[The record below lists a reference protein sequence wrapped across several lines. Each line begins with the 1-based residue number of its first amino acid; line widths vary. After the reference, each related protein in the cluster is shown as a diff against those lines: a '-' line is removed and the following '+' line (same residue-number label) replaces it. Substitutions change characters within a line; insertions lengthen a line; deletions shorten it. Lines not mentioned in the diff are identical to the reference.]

1 MLNEEQKGP
10 AVSGA
15 QQTSSGAG
23 PEPADWGLPREA
35 GVPAPEQHDLLSFF
49 PHLTTFPL
57 HQTALQAEGN
67 GLEGSRGETDVA
79 NALNVL
85 RIKMRKLGGFK
96 NQHPMSRSQSSLNT
110 CTVSL

>member
-1 MLNEEQKGP
+1 MKNRRAQRFLEP
-10 AVSGA
+10 SRRAVVQGQS
-15 QQTSSGAG
+15 QQTWVSQTRQVSQPQSSTT
-23 PEPADWGLPREA
+23 
-35 GVPAPEQHDLLSFF
+35 SFPSSPTSLRF
-49 PHLTTFPL
+49 AL

-67 GLEGSRGETDVA
+67 GLEGSRGESDVA